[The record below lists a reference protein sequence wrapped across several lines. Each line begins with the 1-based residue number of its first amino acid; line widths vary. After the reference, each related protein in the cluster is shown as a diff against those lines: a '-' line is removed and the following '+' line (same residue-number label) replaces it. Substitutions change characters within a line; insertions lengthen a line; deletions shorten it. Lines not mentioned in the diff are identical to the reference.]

1 MYIIDQ
7 HAAQKDNVRAAYR
20 AFREGKMAS
29 QALLEPVVVD
39 VSPIE
44 MER

>member
-1 MYIIDQ
+1 
-7 HAAQKDNVRAAYR
+7 
-20 AFREGKMAS
+20 MAS

-44 MER
+44 MEAVRENLSLLSAIGYIIDEFGAGSLW